1 MHMPDLQLLRS
12 FVSVVDAGSF
22 TRAGE
27 RVHRTQSTVSQQI
40 QRLEEQLG
48 RPLLHRNSRQVTPTD
63 DGERLLPYA
72 RRLLALADETHDVMA
87 QAEGQDILRL
97 GIPEDFAANR
107 LSQLLSQFFRAH
119 PKLRYDVRC
128 ELSVNLQRDIE
139 RGELDLA
146 VLKRDTDDGGAVATW
161 PENLHWVTSQ
171 RYPIGWQ
178 SDPMPLAVFPQG
190 CQYRNRAIHALESR
204 GRAWRISYTC
214 PNFAGIQAAVSAG
227 LGVSILPESGLL
239 ADHRILTRKNGFPAI
254 PDTELALVVARDT
267 SRATRH
273 LAELLMS
280 FCAEWAAAPPKR
292 RPRSGRRS

>member
-1 MHMPDLQLLRS
+1 MLDLQLLRS

-48 RPLLHRNSRQVTPTD
+48 RPLLHRNGRQVTPTD

-72 RRLLALADETHDVMA
+72 RRLLALADETHDAMA
-87 QAEGQDILRL
+87 QAEGQEILRL

-107 LSQLLSQFFRAH
+107 LSQLLSRFFRAH

-128 ELSVNLQRDIE
+128 ELSVNLERDIE

-146 VLKRDTDDGGAVATW
+146 VLKRDTDDTGAVATW

-171 RYPIGWQ
+171 RHPIGWQ

-204 GRAWRISYTC
+204 ERAWRISYTC
-214 PNFAGIQAAVSAG
+214 PNFTGIQAAVSAG

-239 ADHRILTRKNGFPAI
+239 ADHRILTRKDGFPTI
-254 PDTELALVVARDT
+254 PDTELALVVALDA
-267 SRATRH
+267 SRATRY

-280 FCAEWAAAPPKR
+280 FCAEWAAAPPKL
-292 RPRSGRRS
+292 RPRPRRRS

>member
-1 MHMPDLQLLRS
+1 MLDLQLLRS

-48 RPLLHRNSRQVTPTD
+48 RPLLHRNGRLVTPTD

-72 RRLLALADETHDVMA
+72 RRLLALADETHDAMA
-87 QAEGQDILRL
+87 QAEGEEILRL

-107 LSQLLSQFFRAH
+107 LSQLLSRFFRAH

-139 RGELDLA
+139 GGELDLA
-146 VLKRDTDDGGAVATW
+146 VLKRDTDAAGAVATW

-171 RYPIGWQ
+171 RHPIGWQ

-204 GRAWRISYTC
+204 ERAWRISYTC
-214 PNFAGIQAAVSAG
+214 PNFTGIQAAVSAG

-239 ADHRILTRKNGFPAI
+239 ADHRILTRKDGFPTI
-254 PDTELALVVARDT
+254 PDTELALVVALDA

-273 LAELLMS
+273 LAERLMS
-280 FCAEWAAAPPKR
+280 FCAEWAAAPPKL
-292 RPRSGRRS
+292 RPRPRGRS